1 MRTSCPAPGA
11 ARTCNVIILYQSEDQ
26 QELLATGDD
35 LSYSIWA
42 LWGYEVVSGKSS
54 SLVEKRNFRH
64 FSKLSRPKVR
74 FKDTQQ
80 VILFQ
85 HRSNRNCSQPPS
97 AQIKNPCYQANNV
110 NRPSTTNKGEERKPH
125 THLSV
130 NNHSFTPQHN
140 SSNTAIDFHSGEW
153 RPLRFRVSHS
163 GRNSPFLSNFDLNVC
178 IFLLGKAEDFSWI
191 RAQSKNN
198 VLTHV

>member
-11 ARTCNVIILYQSEDQ
+11 ARTCSVIILYQSEDQ
-26 QELLATGDD
+26 QELFATGDD

-42 LWGYEVVSGKSS
+42 LWGCEVVSGKSS
-54 SLVEKRNFRH
+54 SLVEKHSFRH

-80 VILFQ
+80 IILFQ

-110 NRPSTTNKGEERKPH
+110 NRPSTTNKERKGSLTLTFPSI
-125 THLSV
+125 TTVSPLS
-130 NNHSFTPQHN
+130 TTLLTQ
-140 SSNTAIDFHSGEW
+140 
-153 RPLRFRVSHS
+153 PLTFIPANGVHCA
-163 GRNSPFLSNFDLNVC
+163 L
-178 IFLLGKAEDFSWI
+178 E
-191 RAQSKNN
+191 
-198 VLTHV
+198 